1 MKFFKYFIFFFY
13 YILVSAVMKKGVLME
28 ARDYEMEF
36 EILNQDGTTGNMMK
50 IKVKASHVKI
60 TVEKE

>member
-1 MKFFKYFIFFFY
+1 MSIKDMI
-13 YILVSAVMKKGVLME
+13 ISAVMKKGVLFE

-36 EILNQDGTTGNMMK
+36 EIPNQEGTTDKMMK
-50 IKVKASHVKI
+50 IKVKASHVKV